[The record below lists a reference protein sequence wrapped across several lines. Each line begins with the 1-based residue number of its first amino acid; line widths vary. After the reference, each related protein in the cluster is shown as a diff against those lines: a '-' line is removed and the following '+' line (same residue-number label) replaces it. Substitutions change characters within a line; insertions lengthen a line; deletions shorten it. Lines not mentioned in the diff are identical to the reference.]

1 MSDHGNR
8 RPESTALAGYITRR
22 ALLATIRIALV
33 EQPRA
38 TTLANPSEEV
48 REETGRLLRACL
60 LMAVSDRVLRNE
72 AAITSREVRTLD
84 AIHVSTAPY
93 TRRTN

>member
-8 RPESTALAGYITRR
+8 RPESTALAGYITRH
-22 ALLATIRIALV
+22 ALLATSRSALV

-84 AIHVSTAPY
+84 AIHVSTALD